1 MIPHIISK
9 LLLKTAEAAAFLLE
23 ASGSCFCTEL
33 VSEAAEVKQL
43 AVPHLYPL
51 GQHPA
56 TDPASFPHRNQSL
69 AHLSDAV
76 AVGTSSA
83 GTTTVTPW
91 EMIVE
96 DDAGQ
101 ENVWQSRSVRQQ
113 PPP

>member
-1 MIPHIISK
+1 VIPPIINR
-9 LLLKTAEAAAFLLE
+9 LLLGAIEEAAFLLV
-23 ASGSCFCTEL
+23 ASGCCFCTEL

-56 TDPASFPHRNQSL
+56 TDPASFPHRNQPP

-83 GTTTVTPW
+83 GTTTVTP
-91 EMIVE
+91 
-96 DDAGQ
+96 
-101 ENVWQSRSVRQQ
+101 
-113 PPP
+113 